1 MIHRSFTGALRTF
14 DENFEKNDRKK
25 SCKRST
31 SLQTISDLSVVR
43 SQNCSVSETSM
54 SMGAASP
61 SKTPFKDPVLAAETP
76 LSARFSTRLKENK
89 SSSGRKVSR
98 FSLVERTSSLSANVG
113 IFNTIPQKEA
123 MWSFRNRLITR
134 RVSDGADQSESG
146 SDSGD
151 TDSRDEIYDIHCSGS
166 SSSDGEHEHERAPV
180 AKRKVHSLISSHPYC
195 LHPLTPSLPYYF
207 LYFHFLSLPPTLS
220 LSLTPSL
227 LFLHSLTP
235 SLQIFIF
242 ILLLIDT

>member
-1 MIHRSFTGALRTF
+1 VIHRSFTGALRTF

-43 SQNCSVSETSM
+43 SQNCSVSDTSM
-54 SMGAASP
+54 SMGASSP

-76 LSARFSTRLKENK
+76 PSARFSSRLKENK
-89 SSSGRKVSR
+89 SSSGRNI
-98 FSLVERTSSLSANVG
+98 ERTSSLSANVG

-180 AKRKVHSLISSHPYC
+180 TKRKVHSLPSPSPLSSSLP
-195 LHPLTPSLPYYF
+195 PLPSLHLFRSFPRSLIYR
-207 LYFHFLSLPPTLS
+207 HFLS
-220 LSLTPSL
+220 PSL
-227 LFLHSLTP
+227 LP
-235 SLQIFIF
+235 SLSSNFEFDFGFI
-242 ILLLIDT
+242 ID